1 MPRFNT
7 FAGGLRRALQPLGL
21 TAEVDASRVITA
33 LREDSMWLRDAI
45 GPEQRT
51 ALGEDERP
59 FDHRAEAGWD
69 GAELRESEHRD
80 RVGRLERLRTEWGHK
95 LG

>member
-1 MPRFNT
+1 MPRFT
-7 FAGGLRRALQPLGL
+7 TLAGGLRRALQPLGL
-21 TAEVDASRVITA
+21 EAEVGASRVIAA
-33 LREDSMWLRDAI
+33 LHADAAWLRDAV

-51 ALGEDERP
+51 ALGEEQP

-69 GAELRESEHRD
+69 GDELRESEHRD